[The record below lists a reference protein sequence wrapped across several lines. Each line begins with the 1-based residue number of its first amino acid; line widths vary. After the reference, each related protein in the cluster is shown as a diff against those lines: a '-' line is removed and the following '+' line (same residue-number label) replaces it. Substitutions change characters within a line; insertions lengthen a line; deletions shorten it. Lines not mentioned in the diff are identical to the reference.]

1 MSRPAHRSLR
11 PVGIAGL
18 LWGAVLLGRG
28 AQVFTQVQG
37 RGPSSEERTAIT
49 LLGVRHLGQGVLQVL
64 APHHLGSVYAGID
77 VLHASSMVAIAAKL
91 PALRRA
97 ALTSGAVAGVAGLLS
112 LLAARPWLHDPYGKV
127 DHE

>member
-1 MSRPAHRSLR
+1 MSRSPQHSLR
-11 PVGIAGL
+11 PAGIAGL

-37 RGPSSEERTAIT
+37 RRPSSGERTAIT

-64 APHHLGSVYAGID
+64 APHHLATLYAGID
-77 VLHASSMVAIAAKL
+77 VLHASSMVAIAAKK

-97 ALTSGAVAGVAGLLS
+97 ALTSGAVAGVSGLLS
-112 LLAARPWLHDPYGKV
+112 LLAARPPRKG
-127 DHE
+127 